1 MSRVVGGAEGGAQDG
16 VSEAKLGAHK
26 GGARCTGGGVDG
38 ARHNTPLQE
47 HNGWCVHYCSSTNAG
62 VCAVGDLFGEQGTR
76 GGCTR
81 HVLYVATRQQN
92 RSAGQAVLLQLREHL
107 RAVRVCTRVYH
118 KGGSVDRTP
127 HDNTVG

>member
-1 MSRVVGGAEGGAQDG
+1 MERGTIHRCRSTTVGVWTIARVQTRA
-16 VSEAKLGAHK
+16 
-26 GGARCTGGGVDG
+26 
-38 ARHNTPLQE
+38 
-47 HNGWCVHYCSSTNAG
+47 CVP
-62 VCAVGDLFGEQGTR
+62 VGDLFGEQGTR